1 MKKKHVILLSLLL
14 AVSAAGL
21 SGCSNSNAGT
31 PEDPVTK
38 VVMVT
43 DTEGMEE
50 GSFDALIWA
59 GVERASRDMGVSVEC
74 LESVSEEDYETNL
87 DKAASQGADL
97 VLSAGYLLSD
107 ANQAVA
113 ARYPDTKFAILDTA
127 GGEADNVL
135 GLDVYKRQVEGKV
148 KAQEKEAF
156 KAAAEAL
163 KETPKEPAGLATMV
177 TEEIEFLDVYG
188 KTEEKTIYADLSS
201 EHLNGGS
208 LTERLLIEQVV
219 ETLLSSFGEQGY
231 DKVQFLVNGEQA
243 ETLMG
248 HMDTM
253 EPFTRFNE
261 EGGGVDA
268 GE

>member
-1 MKKKHVILLSLLL
+1 MKKMKLWSLTLAAVLILSASALTACAKGEAGGDPQGEDPGDGKTDYDVTLYYVNEEY
-14 AVSAAGL
+14 AVSGDESL
-21 SGCSNSNAGT
+21 SH
-31 PEDPVTK
+31 
-38 VVMVT
+38 
-43 DTEGMEE
+43 
-50 GSFDALIWA
+50 LI
-59 GVERASRDMGVSVEC
+59 
-74 LESVSEEDYETNL
+74 
-87 DKAASQGADL
+87 
-97 VLSAGYLLSD
+97 
-107 ANQAVA
+107 
-113 ARYPDTKFAILDTA
+113 P
-127 GGEADNVL
+127 
-135 GLDVYKRQVEGKV
+135 VEGKV